1 MALCHLHT
9 WRPIPPLP
17 LKTVTKPVARPV
29 LWMRTPCLAWNTKT
43 RRTKANLSFLWG
55 SGDRTSVHAPPCS
68 KPGLSVGTPAGFLP
82 LCAPCT
88 APADK
93 HGVLRKPHQASCHL
107 HPALHPSWQLASG
120 PCFSPLL
127 PMGGDP
133 CCAALSRL
141 WELWLGESPCFSQ
154 ALQGKL
160 RQPVTVLLL
169 HSDLPFLASTPWHSH
184 YADALW

>member
-1 MALCHLHT
+1 MALCHLHM

-43 RRTKANLSFLWG
+43 RRTKADVSFLWG

-120 PCFSPLL
+120 PCSSPLL

-133 CCAALSRL
+133 AVQPCLGCGNFDSVSHLALARL
-141 WELWLGESPCFSQ
+141 CKGNWGSQ
-154 ALQGKL
+154 WQCSSSTL
-160 RQPVTVLLL
+160 TS
-169 HSDLPFLASTPWHSH
+169 HS
-184 YADALW
+184 